1 MKRPLMLRPG
11 LVVAAVVFG
20 AVQVFFGGGQ

>member
-1 MKRPLMLRPG
+1 MKRPLMLRPV
-11 LVVAAVVFG
+11 LVLAAVVLG